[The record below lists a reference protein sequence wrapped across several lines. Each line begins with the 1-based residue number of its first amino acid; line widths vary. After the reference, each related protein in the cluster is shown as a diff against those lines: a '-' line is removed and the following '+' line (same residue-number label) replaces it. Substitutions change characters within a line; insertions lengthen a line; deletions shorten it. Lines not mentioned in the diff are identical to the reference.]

1 MEAGYRILG
10 RISRT
15 AEVSVAEWVQEPLG
29 ATSGG
34 RGEPDGPRAV
44 NRARVRD
51 LLLDAA
57 EELFADRGFYGA
69 SVRDITDLAGT
80 RVAAVTDYFG
90 GKENLFR
97 EVVMRRQPELNED
110 RRARLAALPRSG
122 SRQRRLELLVE
133 AFARPLL
140 ERAGDRG
147 WRNYFRLAAQL
158 GTVRQPVLLLVAAE
172 YNDVAADVMAVLGRI
187 YPGASETAL
196 HDAFL
201 FLVAVT
207 LQAFAVT
214 RRLDVMTGG
223 RLRSADVQARF
234 ASLVPFAAGGM
245 AALAG
250 SSQPTSSGTR

>member
-1 MEAGYRILG
+1 M
-10 RISRT
+10 
-15 AEVSVAEWVQEPLG
+15 VARQEIV
-29 ATSGG
+29 TQ
-34 RGEPDGPRAV
+34 EPDGPRAAH
-44 NRARVRD
+44 RARVRD

-97 EVVMRRQPELNED
+97 DVVLRRQVELNED
-110 RRARLAALPRSG
+110 RRARIAALRSGG
-122 SRQRRLELLVE
+122 SRQQRVAALVE
-133 AFARPLL
+133 AFGRPLL

-158 GTVRQPVLLLVAAE
+158 GTVRHPVLLLVAAE
-172 YNDVAADVMAVLGRI
+172 YNDVAADVMAHLNRI
-187 YPGASETAL
+187 YPDASEAAL

-201 FLVAVT
+201 FLVSVT

-223 RLRSADVQARF
+223 RLRSADVEARYS
-234 ASLVPFAAGGM
+234 SLIPFAAGGL
-245 AALAG
+245 AALAQA
-250 SSQPTSSGTR
+250 SS